1 LPKWAEYTE
10 DDGKLIKSYKN
21 QSSEA
26 NIKFIITFDS
36 KIMNKL
42 LNGTDKMGLTELE
55 KLFHLSSS
63 ISCCNTMNLYD
74 ENNKL
79 KNFQSPEEILE
90 YYYTHRLTYY
100 ELRRQNII
108 TNLEQDLFLI
118 STKARFI
125 LDVINDT
132 VKIRN
137 IPKAEVIKQLENLKY
152 PKMVNSILTNLDK
165 MTEKQRNDS
174 SYGSYD
180 FLIGMPI
187 YNLTKEKVDELLK
200 DKENVETT
208 LTLIKSKTDK
218 NLWDEDLKIVEEEY
232 KKHMIEYCD
241 YMAIDPKVMEGY
253 NTSKT
258 AGKKMVMKKRINISK

>member
-1 LPKWAEYTE
+1 
-10 DDGKLIKSYKN
+10 
-21 QSSEA
+21 
-26 NIKFIITFDS
+26 
-36 KIMNKL
+36 
-42 LNGTDKMGLTELE
+42 MGLTELE

-79 KNFQSPEEILE
+79 KHFQSPEEILE

-100 ELRRQNII
+100 ELRRQNLIK
-108 TNLEQDLFLI
+108 NLEQDLFLL
-118 STKARFI
+118 STRARFI
-125 LDVINDT
+125 LDVINEI
-132 VKIRN
+132 VKVRN
-137 IPKAEVIKQLENLKY
+137 IPKAEIIKTLETLKY
-152 PKMVNSILTNLDK
+152 PKMVDGSLMSLEK

-200 DKENVETT
+200 EKENLETE
-208 LTLIKSKTDK
+208 LTLMKSKNDK
-218 NLWDEDLKIVEEEY
+218 SIWEEDLKLFELEY
-232 KKHMIEYCD
+232 KKHMNEYCE

-258 AGKKMVMKKRINISK
+258 VPKKMIMKKKIVVSSK